1 MALANL
7 ALTNTFDEWRI
18 RTNQLVTE
26 VNDINANTLA
36 TFISNNAGLR
46 ITTSPIRKGNI
57 YFQLNVSTVT
67 SDTASFN
74 LASALS
80 VNLVSNNATFANT
93 VATNAYNQANAANV
107 LAFNTGIGA
116 NAFATAAAAGANAYM
131 IAVQNGAN
139 TDVGTGANTY
149 LLATIAGANT
159 VVGTGANTYLLA
171 TLSGANTAVG
181 TGANTYLLTTL
192 SGANTAVG
200 TGANTFAAT
209 AAGTA
214 FDKANAANV
223 LAFTASQTATVAAGG
238 YDKANSANILAFQVG
253 GAVTTAN
260 LNNGVTFDKANAAN
274 FLAFTAN
281 VTANYA
287 NVLARTA
294 LELASLAVSNNTPA
308 LALSVAQSA
317 FGFANTVN
325 VATVASFGVANAALP
340 NTTVTLN
347 GSLLANA
354 YVNTTS
360 GFYSVSTGTALR
372 PAYSW
377 TTDNFTGMYRVGANT
392 VGFSTAAASRLVI
405 DANGFVGIGTT
416 TPAKLLEISGGSSEV
431 FVGTGS
437 ISGNVLTI
445 SSVVSGQIN
454 VGHYV
459 TDEELNVLGGTYVKE
474 YFGGTG
480 GLGTYNLTASQATVT
495 STTIYAFNMH
505 NNTFRITGTD
515 TTVNPGQPIGMIEF
529 ASNDSDLTADE
540 RSRAFVYAVN
550 EQANSGATLMF
561 GTAIGSRESTERLRI
576 NRFGAVGIGGANFG
590 TAGQTLQSNGSGSP
604 PIWVNDFAFDK
615 ANAANVLAFNTGI
628 GANAF
633 ASATV
638 AGANTAVGT
647 GANTYLLATIAGANT
662 AVGTGANTYLLATI
676 AGSNTAVGT
685 GANAYSTAATAG
697 ANAFMIAVQN
707 GANTAVG
714 TGANTYLLA
723 TIAGANTAVGT
734 GANTYLLATIAGAN
748 TAVGTGANAF
758 ATAAAAGANAF
769 MITVQNGSNTAV
781 GTGANT
787 YLLATLSGAN
797 TAVGT
802 GANTYLLTT
811 LAGANTAVGTAA
823 NNFASAT
830 IAGAN
835 TAVGT
840 GANTVGTAAFAKA
853 NTIGTLG
860 TQSSSSVSITGGS
873 ISGLSSL
880 AVAGTYGGTVA
891 NNAYRSIMITTSGSP
906 TGGAAGDIWLQYTA

>member
-26 VNDINANTLA
+26 VNDINANNIA
-36 TFISNNAGLR
+36 TFVSNNAGLT

-93 VATNAYNQANAANV
+93 VATTAYNQANAANV

-116 NAFATAAAAGANAYM
+116 NAYATAAAAGANAYM

-139 TDVGTGANTY
+139 TAVGTGANTY
-149 LLATIAGANT
+149 LLTTLAGANAA
-159 VVGTGANTYLLA
+159 VGTGANTYLLA
-171 TLSGANTAVG
+171 TLSGANTV
-181 TGANTYLLTTL
+181 TGA
-192 SGANTAVG
+192 
-200 TGANTFAAT
+200 
-209 AAGTA
+209 A

-223 LAFTASQTATVAAGG
+223 LAFTASQTATVASGA

-459 TDEELNVLGGTYVKE
+459 TDEGLNVLGGTYVKE

-638 AGANTAVGT
+638 AGANAAVGTAANAFASATVAGANSYLLATIAGANTAVGG
-647 GANTYLLATIAGANT
+647 GANAFATAATAGANAYMIAVQNGSNTYLLTTIAGANT
-662 AVGTGANTYLLATI
+662 AVGTGANTYLLTTL
-676 AGSNTAVGT
+676 AGANTAVG
-685 GANAYSTAATAG
+685 AG

-707 GANTAVG
+707 G
-714 TGANTYLLA
+714 
-723 TIAGANTAVGT
+723 
-734 GANTYLLATIAGAN
+734 
-748 TAVGTGANAF
+748 
-758 ATAAAAGANAF
+758 
-769 MITVQNGSNTAV
+769 SNTAI

-802 GANTYLLTT
+802 GANTYLLAT
-811 LAGANTAVGTAA
+811 LAGANAAVG
-823 NNFASAT
+823 S
-830 IAGAN
+830 
-835 TAVGT
+835 
-840 GANTVGTAAFAKA
+840 GANTVGSAAFAQA
-853 NTIGTLG
+853 NSARTVISDSLNATRYIIFANGTSG
-860 TQSSSSVSITGGS
+860 TA
-873 ISGLSSL
+873 SSL
-880 AVAGTYGGTVA
+880 NVNSTFTFNPSTGTVSA
-891 NNAYRSIMITTSGSP
+891 SNFNSTSDINLKYDIEKIENALDIINSIDGIRFKWKSTNKKSIGVSAQNIEMYLPELVAETDGIKAVNYDGIIGILIESIKQLKKEIDELKNS
-906 TGGAAGDIWLQYTA
+906 

>member
-26 VNDINANTLA
+26 VNDINANNIA
-36 TFISNNAGLR
+36 TFVSNNAGLR
-46 ITTSPIRKGNI
+46 ITTSPIRKENI

-93 VATNAYNQANAANV
+93 VATTAYNQANAANV

-139 TDVGTGANTY
+139 TA
-149 LLATIAGANT
+149 
-159 VVGTGANTYLLA
+159 VGTGANTYLLA

-181 TGANTYLLTTL
+181 TGANTYLLATL
-192 SGANTAVG
+192 SGANTI
-200 TGANTFAAT
+200 TSAAY
-209 AAGTA
+209 
-214 FDKANAANV
+214 DKANAANV
-223 LAFTASQTATVAAGG
+223 LAYTASLTATVASGA

-459 TDEELNVLGGTYVKE
+459 TDEGLNVLGGTYVKE

-550 EQANSGATLMF
+550 EQANAGATLMF

-576 NRFGAVGIGGANFG
+576 NRFGAVGIDGANFG
-590 TAGQTLQSNGSGSP
+590 TAGQTLQSNGNSSP
-604 PIWVNDFAFDK
+604 PIWVNNFAFDR

-638 AGANTAVGT
+638 AGANAAVGTAANAFASATIAGANSYLLSTIAGANTAVGG
-647 GANTYLLATIAGANT
+647 GANAFATAATAGANAYMIAVQNGSNTYLLTTIAGANT
-662 AVGTGANTYLLATI
+662 AVGTGANTYLLTTL
-676 AGSNTAVGT
+676 AGANTAVG
-685 GANAYSTAATAG
+685 AG

-707 GANTAVG
+707 G
-714 TGANTYLLA
+714 
-723 TIAGANTAVGT
+723 
-734 GANTYLLATIAGAN
+734 
-748 TAVGTGANAF
+748 
-758 ATAAAAGANAF
+758 
-769 MITVQNGSNTAV
+769 SNTAI

-802 GANTYLLTT
+802 GANTYLLAT
-811 LAGANTAVGTAA
+811 LAGANAAVG
-823 NNFASAT
+823 S
-830 IAGAN
+830 
-835 TAVGT
+835 
-840 GANTVGTAAFAKA
+840 GANTVGSAAFAQA
-853 NTIGTLG
+853 NSARTVISDSLNATRYIIFANGTSG
-860 TQSSSSVSITGGS
+860 TA
-873 ISGLSSL
+873 SSL
-880 AVAGTYGGTVA
+880 NVNSTFTFNPSTGTVSA
-891 NNAYRSIMITTSGSP
+891 SNFNSTSDINLKYDIEKIENALDIINSIDGIRFKWKSTNKKSIGVSAQNIEMYLPELVAETDGIKAVNYDGIIGILIESIKQLKKEIDELKNS
-906 TGGAAGDIWLQYTA
+906 